1 MIVIIRNSNIGPGLF
16 AMRLCSQAQQ
26 VRTTV
31 IGKRQRKAVTVFVR
45 IPRFYLKAANN
56 G

>member
-1 MIVIIRNSNIGPGLF
+1 MIVKTSGVGGGVF
-16 AMRLCSQAQQ
+16 KMHLCSQAQQ
-26 VRTTV
+26 LRTTV
-31 IGKRQRKAVTVFVR
+31 IGKRQRKQVAVFVR